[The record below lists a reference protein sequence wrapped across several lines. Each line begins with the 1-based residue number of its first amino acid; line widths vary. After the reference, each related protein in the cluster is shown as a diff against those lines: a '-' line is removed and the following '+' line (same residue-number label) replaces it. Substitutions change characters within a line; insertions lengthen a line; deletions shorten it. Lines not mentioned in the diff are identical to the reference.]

1 MATAEPP
8 DDTDISD
15 EDDADFHSAVATSA
29 ESGSSSS
36 AEETN
41 GQADGTLEEAAPHSE
56 ALHARSNSEIW
67 GEQEETLR
75 TGPRCLSWQLKDLET
90 DKVLYLLAGRR
101 SGGPRAYQL
110 RPGQG

>member
-1 MATAEPP
+1 MATAELS
-8 DDTDISD
+8 DNTDISD

-56 ALHARSNSEIW
+56 ALHERSNSEIW
-67 GEQEETLR
+67 GEREETLR
-75 TGPRCLSWQLKDLET
+75 TGP
-90 DKVLYLLAGRR
+90 
-101 SGGPRAYQL
+101 
-110 RPGQG
+110 